1 MNNDIIYDNKNIIYK
16 REYNYQNNIQ
26 FDKLRAQELNSN
38 IETKKQKNT
47 ENNMNKIQQQQNQL
61 QKKDNINYN
70 IKLTG
75 LKTNTNDKLTK
86 KNENINKTTTN
97 TIIKDKKESNN
108 KLDENNK
115 NLNSNKLENKNQ
127 NEDKNKNKE
136 TNEIINEKYI
146 PLSNPIGENACYIN
160 VSIQLLYSIIPFR
173 NYIFSLKSNLNNFDE
188 LINNFYK
195 IFEKYK
201 LMTIE
206 NIFPI
211 DTKIFRIILKKFS
224 NNSFEIDYSADP
236 IDFIIFLFNDI
247 IIYNNDIIHKIFY
260 IDIREQYN
268 CIKCKNEKIIKYD
281 KDNFFH
287 VIYIEEILNFC
298 EINKCDFENFYNKL
312 FLINKEISHQIFMS
326 CEKCKKNNI
335 NNIMEKRTICK
346 QLPSNFLINC
356 IWSNK
361 NPDLEQIVKIYFMIQ
376 NDFHIKN
383 LYDTNDINKNYIFK
397 GMILYSYYLY
407 HYIICLY
414 DYFKK
419 LFILINDETIL
430 SFKNMQELINY
441 LITPENN
448 FCFYPVIIMYIENDK
463 KYNINFNLNKNF
475 YNNLMEKVKNYKQ
488 KIEILN
494 NKNSIQNKKE
504 NNKEI
509 SKIDENNNNLGNK
522 NILAGK
528 IYNNY
533 FIKKDENIEK
543 KIDNNI
549 LKLKKDNFRTTNNN
563 KTSNNSSNKINLSN
577 NLYFNRYT
585 NSNNNNEN
593 ILEKTKNIL
602 KKY

>member
-1 MNNDIIYDNKNIIYK
+1 MNNDIINENKNIIYK
-16 REYNYQNNIQ
+16 REYNYQNDIQ
-26 FDKLRAQELNSN
+26 FDKLRAQELKSN
-38 IETKKQKNT
+38 IESKKLKNT
-47 ENNMNKIQQQQNQL
+47 ENNMNKIQQHQL

-75 LKTNTNDKLTK
+75 IKSNTNDNLFK
-86 KNENINKTTTN
+86 KNEYINKTTTN
-97 TIIKDKKESNN
+97 TLISDKKESNN
-108 KLDENNK
+108 KLDEYNK
-115 NLNSNKLENKNQ
+115 NLNNNKLENKKE
-127 NEDKNKNKE
+127 NEIKNKE
-136 TNEIINEKYI
+136 TNEAINEKYI

-160 VSIQLLYSIIPFR
+160 VSIQLLYNTIPFR
-173 NYIFSLKSNLNNFDE
+173 DYIFSLKSNLNNFDE

-195 IFEKYK
+195 IFEQYK
-201 LMTIE
+201 SMTME

-211 DTKIFRIILKKFS
+211 DTKKFRIILKKFS

-268 CIKCKNEKIIKYD
+268 CNKCKNEKIIKYD

-287 VIYIEEILNFC
+287 VIYIEEVLNFC

-312 FLINKEISHQIFMS
+312 FLINKEISYQIFMS

-361 NPDLEQIVKIYFMIQ
+361 NPDFEQIVKIYFMIQ
-376 NDFHIKN
+376 NDFHINN
-383 LYDTNDINKNYIFK
+383 LYDTNNINKNYIFK
-397 GMILYSYYLY
+397 GMILYSYHLY

-430 SFKNMQELINY
+430 SFKNMQEMINY
-441 LITPENN
+441 LIVPENN

-463 KYNINFNLNKNF
+463 KYNNNFNLNKNF
-475 YNNLMEKVKNYKQ
+475 YNNLMKRVKEYKQ
-488 KIEILN
+488 KIENLN

-509 SKIDENNNNLGNK
+509 SNIDQNNNNLDNK
-522 NILAGK
+522 NILAEK
-528 IYNNY
+528 NYNYY
-533 FIKKDENIEK
+533 FMDENTGK

-549 LKLKKDNFRTTNNN
+549 LKLKIDNFRTTNNN
-563 KTSNNSSNKINLSN
+563 KTSNNSSNKINLNN

-585 NSNNNNEN
+585 NSNKNNEN